1 MTWRLAR
8 LQHGRRCLLPPFGPG
23 TVNQMKTLFEDI
35 AVPYARALKI
45 IRSEYLGFP
54 RDFFLVLIATLLLS
68 LFSALVPLFLREAAD
83 LLSNSDAEAATVFIF
98 VAAYACSWTFC
109 NAMQWIKH
117 IATSHVM
124 VRCDTAFYRSL
135 FDCLLS
141 IPLHRQQT
149 LSKGEV
155 LSDFDRSMSSFGQIN
170 QTLFWTLA
178 PMLFEFAFVFLVLWK
193 ATSILFSTLFLI
205 AMMALFCVALWVSQQ
220 TRDVYRETFEAT
232 NLLSDFLV
240 EKLDANHEISINLSR
255 ARESRKL
262 EPILDRHATAVFKA
276 NARTAILLGTQVIAI
291 GLVLL
296 CFTLASSYMAI
307 YRSFGVGD
315 FVMVA
320 SYIVQLTT
328 PFAIVASSLVGLKRD
343 YLALEAGLKYFD
355 LMEPGAEKEAVRVG
369 SVLFEVRSYRT
380 SKGES
385 LSFRIDNGKTYAV
398 RGPTGSGK
406 TTLVNAL
413 LGLNREYEG
422 TIRFMGTE
430 VSNLSPKTIMDR
442 VSVVSQNPF
451 IFSGTLRENLLYG
464 TDDQTGDD
472 KLMLILDALRLDFAC
487 EAGSSPLDMLV
498 GGENRPLSGGERQR
512 IAIARALLRSKDVMI
527 LDEPTSAL
535 DSESES
541 RVLAFLISR
550 ISTLIMITHREAP
563 AAMADEL
570 IDLSSEVAALA

>member
-1 MTWRLAR
+1 
-8 LQHGRRCLLPPFGPG
+8 
-23 TVNQMKTLFEDI
+23 MKTLFEDF
-35 AVPYARALKI
+35 AVPYAKALKI
-45 IRSEYLGFP
+45 IGSEYLSFP
-54 RDFFLVLIATLLLS
+54 RDFFLVFIATLLLS
-68 LFSALVPLFLREAAD
+68 LLSALVPLFLREAAD
-83 LLSNSDAEAATVFIF
+83 LLSSSHAEADTVFIF

-170 QTLFWTLA
+170 DTLFWTLA

-193 ATSILFSTLFLI
+193 ATSIVFSTLFLI

-220 TRDVYRETFEAT
+220 TRDVYRKTFEAT
-232 NLLSDFLV
+232 NQLSAFLV
-240 EKLDANHEISINLSR
+240 EKLDAYHEISINLSK
-255 ARESRKL
+255 AKESRKL
-262 EPILDRHATAVFKA
+262 EPIINQHASAVFKA
-276 NARTAILLGTQVIAI
+276 NARTAVLLGTQVIAI

-307 YRSFGVGD
+307 YGSFGVGD

-328 PFAIVASSLVGLKRD
+328 PFAIVASSLVGLKRE

-355 LMEPGAEKEAVRVG
+355 LAEPDADKDEVRDG

-380 SKGES
+380 NKGEP
-385 LSFRIDNGKTYAV
+385 LSFRIENGKTYAV

-406 TTLVNAL
+406 TTLVNVL
-413 LGLNREYEG
+413 LGLKREYEG
-422 TIRFMGTE
+422 TIRFMGTD
-430 VSNLSPKTIMDR
+430 VSSLSPKTIMDR

-451 IFSGTLRENLLYG
+451 IFAGTLRENLLYG
-464 TDDQTGDD
+464 TDDQSGDD
-472 KLMLILDALRLDFAC
+472 ELMLALNALGLDFTCAD
-487 EAGSSPLDMLV
+487 GSNPLDMVV
-498 GGENRPLSGGERQR
+498 GGESRPLSGGERQR
-512 IAIARALLRSKDVMI
+512 IAIARAVLRKKDLMI

-535 DSESES
+535 DGETES
-541 RVLAFLISR
+541 RVLAFLKSR
-550 ISTLIMITHREAP
+550 VSTLIMITHREAP
-563 AAMADEL
+563 RAMADKV
-570 IDLSSEVAALA
+570 IDFGSEVVALA